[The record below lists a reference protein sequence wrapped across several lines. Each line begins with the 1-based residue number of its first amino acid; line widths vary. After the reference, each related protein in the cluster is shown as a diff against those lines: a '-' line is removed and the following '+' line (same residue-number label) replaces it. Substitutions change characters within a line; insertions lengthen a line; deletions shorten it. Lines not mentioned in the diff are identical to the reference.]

1 MKLIEKLVE
10 RRNLMRIKRKGW
22 FCLGVFN
29 ILLALVNIILKIS
42 GNGTELALVAIPV
55 CTISGINAIVDSL
68 E

>member
-1 MKLIEKLVE
+1 MKLIKKLVE

-42 GNGTELALVAIPV
+42 GNGTELALVAILV
-55 CTISGINAIVDSL
+55 CTIAGIRAIIDSL